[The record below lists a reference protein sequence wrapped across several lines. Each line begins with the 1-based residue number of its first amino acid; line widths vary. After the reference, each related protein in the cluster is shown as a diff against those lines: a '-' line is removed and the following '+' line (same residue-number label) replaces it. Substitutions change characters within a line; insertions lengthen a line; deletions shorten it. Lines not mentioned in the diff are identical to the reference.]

1 MANCMVLCSSCMYSI
16 HIEVG
21 YLFMDCMNGTLQ
33 RQIPADMFMRCM
45 NGTSQRQ
52 IPADI
57 LMLLANE
64 YPITF
69 KVFQIFCND

>member
-1 MANCMVLCSSCMYSI
+1 MYSI
-16 HIEVG
+16 HVEVG
-21 YLFMDCMNGTLQ
+21 YLLMYSIHVEVCYLFMHCMDGMLQ
-33 RQIPADMFMRCM
+33 RQIPEH
-45 NGTSQRQ
+45 
-52 IPADI
+52 I

>member
-1 MANCMVLCSSCMYSI
+1 MVLCSSCMYSI
-16 HIEVG
+16 HVEVG
-21 YLFMDCMNGTLQ
+21 YLLMHCMNGTL
-33 RQIPADMFMRCM
+33 
-45 NGTSQRQ
+45 QRQ

-69 KVFQIFCND
+69 KVFQISCND